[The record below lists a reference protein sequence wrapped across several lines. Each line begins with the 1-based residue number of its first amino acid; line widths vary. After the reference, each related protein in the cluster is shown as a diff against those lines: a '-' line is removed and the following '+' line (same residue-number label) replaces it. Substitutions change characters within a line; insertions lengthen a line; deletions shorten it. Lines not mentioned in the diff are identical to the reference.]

1 LQQIMNEQE
10 GGSNYIYL
18 NKIADE
24 EEEEE
29 V

>member
-1 LQQIMNEQE
+1 MNEQE